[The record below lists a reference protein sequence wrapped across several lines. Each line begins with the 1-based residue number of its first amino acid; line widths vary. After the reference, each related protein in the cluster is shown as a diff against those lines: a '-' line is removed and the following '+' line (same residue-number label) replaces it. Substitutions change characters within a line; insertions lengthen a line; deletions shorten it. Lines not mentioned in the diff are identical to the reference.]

1 MKTIMWLATWPEV
14 NRMSDVM
21 TETEALSGAGT
32 LAGTA
37 SAESRSPAATLPRE
51 ATDAAVR
58 NGVRPLVQV
67 RNLKKHFVIKGKGML
82 HAVDDISFDIYPG
95 ETLGLVGE
103 SGCGKSTVGNVL
115 VRLHKPTAGE
125 MIFDDV
131 SVFKADAREGF
142 ALCRKMQII
151 FQDPY
156 SSLNPRKTIRMILQE
171 AYEIHKIAG
180 GAEMEQRIRTLCA
193 ETGISED
200 FLDKYPHELDG
211 GNRQIVGIAR
221 ALSLS
226 PEFIVCDEPVSSL
239 DVSIQATIINLLMDL
254 QRKKNLAYLF
264 ISHDLSVV
272 RHISNRIAVMY
283 LGQIIELAE
292 TDEIFSNTLHPY
304 SIALLSAV
312 PKVQIGK
319 KVSRIVLKGDVPS
332 PLNPVEGCRFAP
344 RCWMAQDICKT
355 VTPPLI
361 DVNDRGHKVA
371 CHFWKESQA
380 KALAAQIQR
389 EHALLN

>member
-1 MKTIMWLATWPEV
+1 MNDILTGAQPHETSTTAKTNP
-14 NRMSDVM
+14 
-21 TETEALSGAGT
+21 
-32 LAGTA
+32 A
-37 SAESRSPAATLPRE
+37 SAQ
-51 ATDAAVR
+51 AVK
-58 NGVRPLVQV
+58 PLVQV
-67 RNLKKHFVIKGKGML
+67 KNLKKHFAIKGKGML
-82 HAVDDISFDIYPG
+82 HAVDDISFEIYPG

-115 VRLHKPTAGE
+115 VRLHKPTAGD
-125 MIFDDV
+125 FLFSGT

-142 ALCRKMQII
+142 DLCRKMQII

-171 AYEIHKIAG
+171 GYEIHKIAS
-180 GAEMEQRIRTLCA
+180 GAEMDRQIRQLCA

-200 FLDKYPHELDG
+200 FLNKYPHELDG

-226 PEFIVCDEPVSSL
+226 PEFVVCDEPVSSL

-254 QRKKNLAYLF
+254 QRKKNLAFLF

-292 TDEIFSNTLHPY
+292 TDEMFSNTLHPY

-312 PKVQIGK
+312 PKVEIGHR
-319 KVSRIVLKGDVPS
+319 VSRIVLKGDVPS
-332 PLNPVEGCRFAP
+332 PLNPTEGCRFAP
-344 RCWMAQDICKT
+344 RCWMAGEICKT
-355 VTPPLI
+355 VTPPLV
-361 DVNDRGHKVA
+361 DVDGKGHKVA
-371 CHFWKESQA
+371 CHFWQESRRRA
-380 KALAAQIQR
+380 VDAQKVPVR
-389 EHALLN
+389 ELKRFSGKD